1 MKIKLVAEPD
11 SHPTT
16 PPRSQPHATSATT
29 KTPATV
35 GWGAPPGFEFE
46 FHVEKVDAKTVMVV
60 EEKKMEW
67 DEMTQKSL
75 ALLLTLPGWYQTWF
89 NTATGTM
96 LEKNE
101 KLRTTL
107 AQKKAKVERMKK
119 LASEDGDYYHQ
130 L

>member
-1 MKIKLVAEPD
+1 M
-11 SHPTT
+11 
-16 PPRSQPHATSATT
+16 
-29 KTPATV
+29 
-35 GWGAPPGFEFE
+35 
-46 FHVEKVDAKTVMVV
+46 EKVDAKTVMVV

-107 AQKKAKVERMKK
+107 AQKKAKVKRMKK